1 MLMQRKNKLD
11 EQPNPPPPSLSYS
24 TKFGKL
30 DISTYHERLL

>member
-11 EQPNPPPPSLSYS
+11 EQPPSLRYS